1 MGKDTIKVHQD
12 DISILNIYSSNIRA
26 HKLVKET
33 LLELNAH
40 IDPHTLIVGDFNTL
54 LSPMDKPS

>member
-26 HKLVKET
+26 HKFVKET
-33 LLELNAH
+33 LLELKAH